1 MCLIKWAIELKNR
14 DMVLVSTKIPC
25 VLLCNY
31 LLLHIFWEE
40 FEPHNRHVF
49 LFFFSWFLA
58 GSESSIQNYRRSCVF
73 AHQMAFTRFNAEAR
87 ARALPNRFAI
97 SSSSP
102 PPPSPGRCFL
112 ACRECKS
119 VRAPVSA
126 KKKQRT
132 RTTRK
137 VKIHWRRVADWDRH
151 NLRVKPYFRLKVNS
165 IHFLPEHWCHF
176 NSSQEFQV
184 FQNEC
189 RMSTTLQQPPP
200 RKVFIKFQSIFC
212 LSPLPI
218 VM

>member
-1 MCLIKWAIELKNR
+1 
-14 DMVLVSTKIPC
+14 MVLIHPLKFLAYCYAIICYYTFFEKNLNLI
-25 VLLCNY
+25 
-31 LLLHIFWEE
+31 IFM
-40 FEPHNRHVF
+40 
-49 LFFFSWFLA
+49 FFIFSRFLA
-58 GSESSIQNYRRSCVF
+58 GSDPSESSIQNNRRSCVF

-87 ARALPNRFAI
+87 ARALPNRFPI

-165 IHFLPEHWCHF
+165 IHFLPEH
-176 NSSQEFQV
+176 
-184 FQNEC
+184 
-189 RMSTTLQQPPP
+189 
-200 RKVFIKFQSIFC
+200 
-212 LSPLPI
+212 
-218 VM
+218 